1 MKNIHNA
8 FILLYLVL
16 GTYYL
21 LQAVFFVFLALYV
34 VHSPFSSSKIKLVSC
49 NFKMAVLVTF
59 VRKKIKR

>member
-21 LQAVFFVFLALYV
+21 LQAVFFVFLALCV

-49 NFKMAVLVTF
+49 NFKMGVLVTF